1 MTMAQE
7 RARLAREQ
15 AEAKA
20 AIAADNRAVQ
30 PTHTATTTAITD
42 VPFMLDLQSTS
53 ATPMLP
59 AAEVMSN
66 HHTYAKLP
74 EQHRQALDR
83 GGEKLFRGATVAA
96 IWKEWRH
103 GGDCPCVKSLLR
115 EAKSNGR
122 LTLRGTGKEEQKVK
136 TEPSKKRRLPEAIE
150 TLTEWGLPE
159 HEAVRQV
166 DELLLMFGVTKICP
180 KFDAFL
186 YKHQMNHPK
195 KGVDPK

>member
-1 MTMAQE
+1 MAAKREEFAAHVKFLECARLDMTMAQE

-115 EAKSNGR
+115 EAKSN
-122 LTLRGTGKEEQKVK
+122 
-136 TEPSKKRRLPEAIE
+136 
-150 TLTEWGLPE
+150 
-159 HEAVRQV
+159 
-166 DELLLMFGVTKICP
+166 
-180 KFDAFL
+180 
-186 YKHQMNHPK
+186 
-195 KGVDPK
+195 

>member
-20 AIAADNRAVQ
+20 AIAADNRALQ

-59 AAEVMSN
+59 AAGVMSN

-115 EAKSNGR
+115 EAKSN
-122 LTLRGTGKEEQKVK
+122 
-136 TEPSKKRRLPEAIE
+136 
-150 TLTEWGLPE
+150 
-159 HEAVRQV
+159 
-166 DELLLMFGVTKICP
+166 
-180 KFDAFL
+180 
-186 YKHQMNHPK
+186 
-195 KGVDPK
+195 